1 MEGEVTLGRGAR
13 CSLVAPTLLREPE
26 MGRAIED
33 SREAHLPWIVHGSAE
48 AYFEKLFKGRTIG
61 LFVIDTTDDALACV
75 INLNEPVG
83 GGFASA
89 YLGYFTVAAKM
100 RIGLMKEGL
109 SLALDYAFGPL
120 GFHRLEANIQP
131 GNQPSIGLVE
141 SLGFRLEGFSPKY
154 LKIGGQW
161 RDHHRYAILS
171 DEWTAGK

>member
-1 MEGEVTLGRGAR
+1 MDGEVTLGRGTR
-13 CSLVAPTLLREPE
+13 CRLVAPTLLREQE
-26 MGRAIED
+26 MERAIED
-33 SREAHLPWIVHGSAE
+33 SREAHAPWIFHGSAE
-48 AYFEKLFKGRTIG
+48 AYFEKLHKGRTIG

-89 YLGYFTVAAKM
+89 YLGYFTFAAKM
-100 RIGLMKEGL
+100 RTGLMKEGL

-131 GNQPSIGLVE
+131 GNEPSMRLVE

-161 RDHHRYAILS
+161 RDHHRYAMIA
-171 DEWTAGK
+171 DEWTSRK